1 MYGELTKFKQTS
13 KFFGI
18 LFGVFVM
25 GVLLGVFLVDT
36 GYVPAAEDSLAR
48 GGDIT
53 VDVTIDYGQGDK
65 QVFSDEVIRERDS
78 VLDLLDVLEKRYG
91 IITQRRNFPG
101 MGVFIEAI
109 HGVHN
114 ANNFYWQY
122 WVNGEYAQVAAEQ
135 YILED
140 GDEVLWKRTNEVV
153 E

>member
-1 MYGELTKFKQTS
+1 MYEEATKFKQTS

-36 GYVPAAEDSLAR
+36 QYVPAAQDSLPR
-48 GGDIT
+48 GDIA
-53 VDVTIDYGQGDK
+53 VDVTIDYGNGDI
-65 QVFSDEVIRERDS
+65 QSFSDEVLQEGDS
-78 VLDLLDVLEKRYG
+78 VLNVFSVLESRHG
-91 IITQRRNFPG
+91 VSTERRNFPG

-122 WVNGEYAQVAAEQ
+122 WVNNEYARVAAGQ
-135 YILED
+135 YVLHD
-140 GDEVLWKRTNEVV
+140 GDQVLWKRTGEI
-153 E
+153 